1 VLGLLCTGLGT
12 RAWAPG
18 WDDPRAFVLLVTQP
32 RVFMLSSNICNDGGT
47 FCVQRDN
54 EGFYGR
60 PMDEASALA
69 GIGMACFRCDSR
81 LYHC

>member
-1 VLGLLCTGLGT
+1 
-12 RAWAPG
+12 
-18 WDDPRAFVLLVTQP
+18 
-32 RVFMLSSNICNDGGT
+32 MLSSNICNDGGT

-69 GIGMACFRCDSR
+69 GIGMACFRFDSR
-81 LYHC
+81 LYHS